1 MLGFSSYF
9 QDLDEDYIRFAASH
23 HFKYVMTSLQIPEE
37 DYSDLSEKLPRFL
50 NLLKELDL
58 VLIPDVSPETFNC
71 LKIEK
76 NDFKA
81 LKSLGFTTIRLDYG
95 FDDARTL
102 KTLMQDFKVVLNASI
117 IEEPLLEQ
125 LKKEDVDLTQLKAM
139 HNFYPRVDSGLK
151 RDEFVE
157 KNKLLRKYGIQ
168 VMAFICG
175 DELKRFPMYEGLP
188 SLEMHRDLSPLASC
202 IDLMENLEVDDVFI
216 GDSQATKETIVAL
229 ENYVEHKTFF
239 LRAIDFEVTPV
250 YWTLNLI

>member
-1 MLGFSSYF
+1 MEEKEILMLFIKEAEERNIFKSKSNTM
-9 QDLDEDYIRFAASH
+9 QEQVIDLI
-23 HFKYVMTSLQIPEE
+23 
-37 DYSDLSEKLPRFL
+37 
-50 NLLKELDL
+50 N
-58 VLIPDVSPETFNC
+58 
-71 LKIEK
+71 
-76 NDFKA
+76 
-81 LKSLGFTTIRLDYG
+81 
-95 FDDARTL
+95 
-102 KTLMQDFKVVLNASI
+102 
-117 IEEPLLEQ
+117 
-125 LKKEDVDLTQLKAM
+125 
-139 HNFYPRVDSGLK
+139 
-151 RDEFVE
+151 EFVE